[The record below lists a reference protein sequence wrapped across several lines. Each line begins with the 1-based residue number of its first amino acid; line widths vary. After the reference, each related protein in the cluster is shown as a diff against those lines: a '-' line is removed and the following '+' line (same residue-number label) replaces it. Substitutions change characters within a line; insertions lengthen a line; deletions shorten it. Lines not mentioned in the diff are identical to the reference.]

1 MPTLGTQLMDY
12 DLADYTSSVMGNFL
26 SCITIYFS
34 IVTAYVIA
42 AFAAG
47 GKLSRLQLFIVNSS
61 FTIAAG
67 VIGPLTVLSFSRFV
81 ELARRLQDADNTPL
95 IDFSYALAVLVLIL
109 YLGSLAFMYSVRRK
123 PSEA

>member
-1 MPTLGTQLMDY
+1 MDY

-47 GKLSRLQLFIVNSS
+47 GKLSGLQLFIVNSS

-95 IDFSYALAVLVLIL
+95 IDFSYALALLVLIL
-109 YLGSLAFMYSVRRK
+109 YIGSLVFMYSVRKK
-123 PSEA
+123 PGEA